1 MQDFLIGRQ
10 QIMDRDQNVFAYEL
24 LFRDSDGR
32 APQHTEAT
40 EASNQVIV
48 NSILEAGLEHV
59 VGSHR
64 AFINFTRDNLLSGT
78 ALLLPKDK
86 VVIEVLETVAID
98 DALVESV
105 QKLAREGYWIALD
118 DFVFSDAWLPL
129 VRTAHIIKLDV
140 QSLSTDTSRSYIK
153 RFSKLPIK
161 FLAEK
166 VETQEQFL
174 DYHAMGCAYFQGYYF
189 SRPKIVQGKRMGA
202 SQHALLRLLV
212 EINRSDIDVDS
223 LAKIIS
229 TDAGLSYKLLRYI
242 NTSALFRLPKKVES
256 ISRAVFYLGLNE
268 TRRWANLMALAGFPD
283 TPVEIIMLA
292 LARAKMCE
300 QLAVSAKQRN
310 SDQYFL
316 AGMMSMLDKMMG
328 VELAEAIDGLPL
340 SEEVVAALLR
350 GEGILGAGLDC
361 ASRFE
366 LWQVDKAHFQDLTI
380 AQIGQAYLDAVVWA
394 NDITAELAGL

>member
-1 MQDFLIGRQ
+1 MQEFLIGRQ
-10 QIMDRDQNVFAYEL
+10 QILDRDQNVFAYEL

-32 APQHTEAT
+32 APQQTEAT

-48 NSILEAGLEHV
+48 NSILEAGLDHV
-59 VGSHR
+59 VGPHR

-105 QKLAREGYWIALD
+105 HKLAREGYLIALD
-118 DFVFSDAWLPL
+118 DFVFSEAWLPL
-129 VRTAHIIKLDV
+129 IRAANIIKLDV
-140 QSLSTDTSRSYIK
+140 QSESMDTCRSYITK
-153 RFSKLPIK
+153 FRKLPIK

-166 VETQEQFL
+166 VETQEQFM
-174 DYHAMGCAYFQGYYF
+174 DCHAMGCAYFQGYYF
-189 SRPKIVQGKRMGA
+189 SKPKIVQGKRMGA

-212 EINRSDIDVDS
+212 EINRPDIDVDA

-256 ISRAVFYLGLNE
+256 INRAVFYLGLNE

-283 TPVEIIMLA
+283 TPAEIIMLA

-300 QLAVSAKQRN
+300 LLAVAAKLRN
-310 SDQYFL
+310 GDQYFL

-328 VELAEAIDGLPL
+328 VELAEALKDLPL
-340 SEEVVAALLR
+340 SEEVLAALLR
-350 GEGILGAGLDC
+350 REGNLGAGLTC
-361 ASRFE
+361 ANQFE
-366 LWQVDKAHFQDLTI
+366 LWQLDDAKFQNLAI
-380 AQIGQAYLDAVVWA
+380 GEIGQAYMSGVVWA
-394 NDITAELAGL
+394 NDIIAELANL